1 MTVTLDLVA
10 GVTVLVVVEE
20 LAGEVVDQLADL
32 ALLPGVLALIKV
44 NGVFGLVEQLSTSQC
59 VSGKTFKAEL
69 SRQFRQKM
77 HSGGG
82 FALSSSELLDEVIA
96 ERSVFVDACKLP
108 NPHLQI

>member
-1 MTVTLDLVA
+1 MNSLFGGSAEGARSPVATATNELPPHVVASKEALVS
-10 GVTVLVVVEE
+10 
-20 LAGEVVDQLADL
+20 
-32 ALLPGVLALIKV
+32 
-44 NGVFGLVEQLSTSQC
+44 GLVEQLSTSQC

-82 FALSSSELLDEVIA
+82 FTLSSSELLDEVIA